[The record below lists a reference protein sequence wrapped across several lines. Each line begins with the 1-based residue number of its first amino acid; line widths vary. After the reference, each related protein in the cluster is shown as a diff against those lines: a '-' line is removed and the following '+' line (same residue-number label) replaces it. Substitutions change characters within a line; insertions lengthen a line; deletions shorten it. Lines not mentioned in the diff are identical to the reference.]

1 MVSEL
6 KKKEIIT
13 VKELVDAYKNSITEA
28 NKGLEHITEK
38 YKKMM
43 EEEKK
48 SLKEQLYES
57 KSMLK
62 TWEKMFNAFDV
73 AVVKEVLGEDYNT
86 DMTDTDSAEEVDVT
100 DDTVVD
106 TLANDDH
113 GAENVDEPEFDGAG
127 FTLDD
132 NEPPVANVGD
142 EVSEQESDSKNEH
155 EEEWGDDD
163 MPADEESATSEKSE
177 ESDEDDDWADI
188 PDDWK

>member
-48 SLKEQLYES
+48 SLKEQLSES

-86 DMTDTDSAEEVDVT
+86 DVTDTDSAEEVDVT
-100 DDTVVD
+100 DDAVVD
-106 TLANDDH
+106 TLLDKESEDV
-113 GAENVDEPEFDGAG
+113 EVFDETG
-127 FTLDD
+127 DD
-132 NEPPVANVGD
+132 NNS
-142 EVSEQESDSKNEH
+142 VSEQESDSKNEH
-155 EEEWGDDD
+155 EETWGDEDD
-163 MPADEESATSEKSE
+163 MPADDEPATSEKSV
-177 ESDEDDDWADI
+177 ESDDDDDWDAI

>member
-13 VKELVDAYKNSITEA
+13 VKELVDAYKTSIAEA

-38 YKKMM
+38 YKKLM

-48 SLKEQLYES
+48 SLKEQLSES

-62 TWEKMFNAFDV
+62 TWEKTFNAFDV

-86 DMTDTDSAEEVDVT
+86 DVTDTDSAEEVDVT

-106 TLANDDH
+106 TL
-113 GAENVDEPEFDGAG
+113 V
-127 FTLDD
+127 D
-132 NEPPVANVGD
+132 NEPEEADSSDDTEGADGNS
-142 EVSEQESDSKNEH
+142 VSEQEEDSKNEH
-155 EEEWGDDD
+155 EEEWGDEDDDD
-163 MPADEESATSEKSE
+163 MPADEEPAASEKSE